1 MNEYYFDSFVKDKNA
16 WQQNDLQEILETFE
30 NLEIKPKGYNIA
42 IIPFNLSTEAQ
53 SELAHTQNK
62 SGLYIPQ
69 NSQALFGDSMERVN
83 QVGLLVS
90 IGELAYSDKN
100 NPYCSVG
107 DWVLFSG
114 IKANQAKIKK
124 YHVIFCADTNIIA
137 TINDPLAISKHYI

>member
-100 NPYCSVG
+100 NPYCNIG

-137 TINDPLAISKHYI
+137 TINDPLSISKHYI

>member
-1 MNEYYFDSFVKDKNA
+1 MNEYYFDNFIKDKNT
-16 WQQNDLQEILETFE
+16 WQQNDLQEILNTFAE
-30 NLEIKPKGYNIA
+30 LEIKPKGYNIA

-53 SELAHTQNK
+53 AEVASTQNK
-62 SGLYIPQ
+62 SGLFIPQ
-69 NSQALFGDSMERVN
+69 SSQALFGDSMERVN

-100 NPYCSVG
+100 NPYCNIG

-124 YHVIFCADTNIIA
+124 YHVIFCADTNVIA
-137 TINDPLAISKHYI
+137 TLNNPLAISKHYI

>member
-1 MNEYYFDSFVKDKNA
+1 MNEYYFDNFIENPKRWRESDF
-16 WQQNDLQEILETFE
+16 QEILETFE

-53 SELAHTQNK
+53 AKIAQTESR
-62 SGLYIPQ
+62 SGLLIPAT
-69 NSQALFGDSMERVN
+69 SQALFGDSMERVN

-100 NPYCSVG
+100 NPYCKIG

-114 IKANQAKIKK
+114 VKANQAKIKK
-124 YHVIFCADTNIIA
+124 YHVIFCADTNILA
-137 TINDPLAISKHYI
+137 TINDPLSVSKHYI

>member
-1 MNEYYFDSFVKDKNA
+1 MNEYYFDSFTKDKNA
-16 WQQNDLQEILETFE
+16 WQQNDLQEILETFKE
-30 NLEIKPKGYNIA
+30 LEIKPKGYNIA

-53 SELAHTQNK
+53 AEIVHTQNK
-62 SGLYIPQ
+62 SGLLIPQ

-90 IGELAYSDKN
+90 IGELAYSDKT
-100 NPYCSVG
+100 NPYCNIG

>member
-16 WQQNDLQEILETFE
+16 WQQNDLQEILKTFKE
-30 NLEIKPKGYNIA
+30 LEIKPKGYNIA
-42 IIPFNLSTEAQ
+42 IVPFNLSTEAQ
-53 SELAHTQNK
+53 SELAHTQSK

-100 NPYCSVG
+100 NPYCNIG

-114 IKANQAKIKK
+114 IQANQAKIKK

-137 TINDPLAISKHYI
+137 TINDPLSISKHYI

>member
-16 WQQNDLQEILETFE
+16 WQQNDLQEILKTFKE
-30 NLEIKPKGYNIA
+30 LEIKPKGYNIA
-42 IIPFNLSTEAQ
+42 IVPFNLSTEAQ
-53 SELAHTQNK
+53 SELAHTQSK

-100 NPYCSVG
+100 NPYCNIG

-137 TINDPLAISKHYI
+137 TINDPLSISKHYI

>member
-1 MNEYYFDSFVKDKNA
+1 MNEYYFDSFVKNKNA
-16 WQQNDLQEILETFE
+16 WQQNDLQEILETFKA
-30 NLEIKPKGYNIA
+30 LEIKPKGYNIA

-100 NPYCSVG
+100 NPYCNIG
-107 DWVLFSG
+107 DWVIFSG
-114 IKANQAKIKK
+114 IKANQTKIKK

>member
-1 MNEYYFDSFVKDKNA
+1 MNEYYFDSFVKNKDA
-16 WQQNDLQEILETFE
+16 WQRNDLQEILETFE

-100 NPYCSVG
+100 NPYCNIG

>member
-1 MNEYYFDSFVKDKNA
+1 MNEYYFDKFIEEPNEWKETDF
-16 WQQNDLQEILETFE
+16 QEILETFKE
-30 NLEIKPKGYNIA
+30 LEIKPKGYNIA

-53 SELAHTQNK
+53 SDLARTQNK
-62 SGLYIPQ
+62 SGLFIPQ
-69 NSQALFGDSMERVN
+69 SSQALFGDSMERVN

-114 IKANQAKIKK
+114 IKANQAKCSLFFSL
-124 YHVIFCADTNIIA
+124 FCWNRLNVFKNFIQ
-137 TINDPLAISKHYI
+137 N

>member
-1 MNEYYFDSFVKDKNA
+1 
-16 WQQNDLQEILETFE
+16 
-30 NLEIKPKGYNIA
+30 
-42 IIPFNLSTEAQ
+42 
-53 SELAHTQNK
+53 
-62 SGLYIPQ
+62 
-69 NSQALFGDSMERVN
+69 MERVN

-100 NPYCSVG
+100 NPYCNIG

-137 TINDPLAISKHYI
+137 TINDPLSISKHYI

>member
-1 MNEYYFDSFVKDKNA
+1 MNEYYFDNFIKDKNL
-16 WQQNDLQEILETFE
+16 WQQNDLQEILETFKT
-30 NLEIKPKGYNIA
+30 LEIKPKGYNIA

-53 SELAHTQNK
+53 AEIATQNRF
-62 SGLYIPQ
+62 GLYIPQ
-69 NSQALFGDSMERVN
+69 NSDALFGDSMERVN

-100 NPYCSVG
+100 NPYCNVG